1 MERQLIEKVIDEARE
16 EGASLVIW
24 DRRDTFTVES
34 DDVKEIEANDDYLRV
49 KMQDGK
55 AIVYVEYDYIYK
67 LVVERDRSVRAG
79 VRAGFGAS
87 SSESAGSLRLR
98 LNEYRPFLLAGDDRG
113 AGEAD
118 EEAALEGARDVFD
131 LYL

>member
-1 MERQLIEKVIDEARE
+1 MERQLIEKVIDEARD

-34 DDVKEIEANDDYLRV
+34 DDVKEIEANDDHLRV

-87 SSESAGSLRLR
+87 SG
-98 LNEYRPFLLAGDDRG
+98 
-113 AGEAD
+113 
-118 EEAALEGARDVFD
+118 
-131 LYL
+131 